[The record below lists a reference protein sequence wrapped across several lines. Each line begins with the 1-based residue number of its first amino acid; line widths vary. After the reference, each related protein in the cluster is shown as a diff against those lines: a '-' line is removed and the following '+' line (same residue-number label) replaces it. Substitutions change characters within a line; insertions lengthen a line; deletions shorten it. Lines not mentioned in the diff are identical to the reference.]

1 MHCLPPRQGLQ
12 TNEQQGII
20 GHTHDK
26 PGLGISVDH
35 VEAGQP
41 GLLWQTK
48 GIATN
53 HHYKY
58 FSLYVNHASQ
68 FLYSFFQEGK
78 TAAETLKGK
87 HAFEA
92 FALSKGIQIHHIHMD
107 NGVFNSDV
115 YKTDVTSQN
124 QSISF
129 CGVNAHWQNG
139 IIVICATARTMLL
152 HIKSQCMQ
160 ESMAQPDH
168 L

>member
-1 MHCLPPRQGLQ
+1 MHKTYIRTAHLAWVKEIPKCIACLQGKARKCSH
-12 TNEQQGII
+12 NEQQGII
-20 GHTHDK
+20 SHAYDK

-41 GLLWQTK
+41 SLLWQTK

-58 FSLYVNHASQ
+58 FSLYVDHASR

-78 TAAETLKGK
+78 TAAEALKGK

-92 FALSKGIQIHHIHMD
+92 FAHSKGIQIHHIHMD
-107 NGVFNSDV
+107 NGVFNSDI
-115 YKTDVTSQN
+115 YKTDITTQN
-124 QSISF
+124 QTISF

-139 IIVICATARTMLL
+139 II
-152 HIKSQCMQ
+152 
-160 ESMAQPDH
+160 E
-168 L
+168 